1 MLEAAAEACS
11 GGVARSH
18 IVSYAED
25 GALLTELKHRIH
37 GAQYAALRA
46 VNKELVALYWDIGKL
61 INERQEAEGWGKSV
75 VESLSADLRA
85 EFGENSGFS
94 VQNLWY
100 MRKFYREY
108 RDHSNLQPLAGEIA
122 WTKNTVILDRCAEP
136 LQREFYLRA
145 TARFG
150 WTRRVLEHQ
159 IDNQTY
165 EKYLLNQTSFDSVL
179 SPVSAAQ
186 AKLAVKD
193 HYTFDFL
200 ELSDAHEERELE
212 AALIANVQRLL
223 TEMGPYFTFVGS
235 QYRLVVEG
243 NDYYI
248 DLLLYHRALKSLVAV
263 ELKIGEFKPEH
274 KGKMEFYLIALNAQL
289 RLPGENDAIGII
301 ICKSKKKTIV
311 EYALKSTTQPIG
323 VATYS
328 LTSHLPDAYREMLPG
343 EEEIRERLNQWMDA
357 VDHSLQNP
365 QSKN

>member
-1 MLEAAAEACS
+1 MSDSLKIAEYR
-11 GGVARSH
+11 V
-18 IVSYAED
+18 
-25 GALLTELKHRIH
+25 LLTELKTRIH
-37 GAQYAALRA
+37 AAQYAALRA
-46 VNKELVALYWDIGKL
+46 VNKELLALYWDIGKL
-61 INERQEAEGWGKSV
+61 IEDRQESEGWGKAV
-75 VESLSADLRA
+75 VERLSADLRT
-85 EFGENSGFS
+85 EFGEKSGFS

-108 RDHSNLQPLAGEIA
+108 KEVPNLQPLAGEIA
-122 WTKNTVILDRCAEP
+122 WTKNTLILDRCQNP

-165 EKYLLNQTSFDSVL
+165 EKYLLNQTSFDSALPQAV
-179 SPVSAAQ
+179 AAQ

-212 AALIANVQRLL
+212 AALLANVQRFLA
-223 TEMGPYFTFVGS
+223 EMGPHFTFVGS

-248 DLLLYHRALKSLVAV
+248 DLLLYHRTLKSLIAI
-263 ELKIGEFKPEH
+263 ELKIGEFQPEH
-274 KGKMEFYLIALNAQL
+274 KGKMEFYLVALNEQVK
-289 RLPGENDAIGII
+289 LPDECDAIGII

-311 EYALKSTTQPIG
+311 EYALKTATQPIG

-328 LTSHLPDAYREMLPG
+328 LTPHLPAAYQHLLPN
-343 EEEIRERLNQWMDA
+343 EDEIRDRLQGWSEHDTN
-357 VDHSLQNP
+357 
-365 QSKN
+365 